1 MTADDA
7 LPIGHALPDAAQ
19 AELRRAVLLLEN
31 SGLASRITGLI
42 GKPVDLMMKSLPA
55 GAERVIHQAIDKAL
69 RHALDAALLS
79 VDRTGNGLSRWRW
92 LNKTLSSDWFAKA
105 SVAVSGGAGG
115 ALGLPG
121 TLVELPLTTTLVLR
135 SIAQIGQLEGEDV
148 AQDDFKLACLAVFAL
163 GGPNKAD
170 DSAESGYFAVRLVLA
185 NTIADAAGK
194 PLAAMLPGFL
204 TAIAERF
211 AIPVT
216 LKFSAQLAPAV
227 GGVAGSTI
235 NYLFIDHF
243 QDKARGHFIVRRLE
257 REHGPAAVRQAYDAT
272 RTELAAAKLLSL

>member
-1 MTADDA
+1 MTAGGD
-7 LPIGHALPDAAQ
+7 PLPDAA
-19 AELRRAVLLLEN
+19 AADLRRAVLLLEN
-31 SGLASRITGLI
+31 SGLAARITGVI
-42 GKPVDLMMKSLPA
+42 GKPVDMLMQALPG
-55 GAERVIHQAIDKAL
+55 GAERVIALAIDRAL

-79 VDRTGNGLSRWRW
+79 VDRSGEGLSRWRW
-92 LNKTLSSDWFAKA
+92 LNRTLSSDWFAKA

-148 AQDDFKLACLAVFAL
+148 ALDDFKLACLSVFAL
-163 GGPNKAD
+163 GGPGKAD
-170 DSAESGYFAVRLVLA
+170 DASESGYFAVRVALA
-185 NTIADAAGK
+185 NAISDAMGK
-194 PLAAMLPGFL
+194 PLSVLLPGFL
-204 TAIAERF
+204 AAIAERF

-235 NYLFIDHF
+235 NYIFIDHF

-257 REHGPAAVRQAYDAT
+257 RAHGPAAVRAAYDTVKAELVAT
-272 RTELAAAKLLSL
+272 RQIKA

>member
-1 MTADDA
+1 MTDGGGTLPEPAAAD
-7 LPIGHALPDAAQ
+7 
-19 AELRRAVLLLEN
+19 LRRAVLLLET
-31 SGLASRITGLI
+31 SGLAGRITGLI
-42 GKPVDLMMKSLPA
+42 GKPVDMLMRTLPS

-79 VDRTGNGLSRWRW
+79 VDRSGTGLSRWRW
-92 LNKTLSSDWFAKA
+92 LNNTLSSDWFAKA

-148 AQDDFKLACLAVFAL
+148 TQDDFKLACLSVFAL
-163 GGPNKAD
+163 GGPNKSD
-170 DSAESGYFAVRLVLA
+170 DAAESGYFAVRLALA
-185 NTIADAAGK
+185 NAIADAAGK

-204 TAIAERF
+204 TAIAQRF

-235 NYLFIDHF
+235 NYVFIDHF

-257 REHGPAAVRQAYDAT
+257 REHGPDAVRAAYDAIKA
-272 RTELAAAKLLSL
+272 ELTAGNLLKP

>member
-1 MTADDA
+1 MSEGGAA
-7 LPIGHALPDAAQ
+7 LPEAA
-19 AELRRAVLLLEN
+19 AADLRRAIMLLET
-31 SGLASRITGLI
+31 SGLASRITGLV
-42 GKPVDLMMKSLPA
+42 GKPIDLMMKALPA
-55 GAERVIHQAIDKAL
+55 GAERIINQAIDKAL

-79 VDRTGNGLSRWRW
+79 VDRSGNGLSRWRW
-92 LNKTLSSDWFAKA
+92 LNTTLSSDWFAKA

-148 AQDDFKLACLAVFAL
+148 SRDDFKLACLAVFAL
-163 GGPNKAD
+163 GGPGTSD
-170 DSAESGYFAVRLVLA
+170 DAAESGYFAVRLVLA

-194 PLAAMLPGFL
+194 PLAAVLPGFL
-204 TAIAERF
+204 AAIAERF

-235 NYLFIDHF
+235 NYVFIDHF

-257 REHGPAAVRQAYDAT
+257 RDHGPEAVRRAYDLIKA
-272 RTELAAAKLLSL
+272 ELIADRQLKP

>member
-1 MTADDA
+1 MTAGGD
-7 LPIGHALPDAAQ
+7 PLPDAA
-19 AELRRAVLLLEN
+19 AADLRRAVLLLEN
-31 SGLASRITGLI
+31 SGLAARITGVI
-42 GKPVDLMMKSLPA
+42 GKPVDMLMQALPG
-55 GAERVIHQAIDKAL
+55 GAERVINQAIDKAL

-79 VDRTGNGLSRWRW
+79 VDRSGEGLSRWRW
-92 LNKTLSSDWFAKA
+92 LNRTLSSDWFAKA

-135 SIAQIGQLEGEDV
+135 SIAQIGQLEGEEV
-148 AQDDFKLACLAVFAL
+148 ALDDFKLACLSVFAL
-163 GGPNKAD
+163 GGPGKAD
-170 DSAESGYFAVRLVLA
+170 DATESGYFAVRVALA
-185 NTIADAAGK
+185 NAISDAMGK
-194 PLAAMLPGFL
+194 PLSVLLPGFL
-204 TAIAERF
+204 AAIAERF

-235 NYLFIDHF
+235 NYIFIDHF

-257 REHGPAAVRQAYDAT
+257 RAHGPAAVRTAYDTIKAELVAT
-272 RTELAAAKLLSL
+272 RQIKA

>member
-1 MTADDA
+1 MTAGGD
-7 LPIGHALPDAAQ
+7 PLPDAA
-19 AELRRAVLLLEN
+19 AAADLRRAVLLLEN
-31 SGLASRITGLI
+31 SGLAARITGVI
-42 GKPVDLMMKSLPA
+42 GKPVDMLMQALPG
-55 GAERVIHQAIDKAL
+55 GAERVIGQAIDRAL

-79 VDRTGNGLSRWRW
+79 VDRSGEGLSRWRW
-92 LNKTLSSDWFAKA
+92 LNRTLSSDWFAKA

-148 AQDDFKLACLAVFAL
+148 ALDDFRLACLSVFAL
-163 GGPNKAD
+163 GGPGKAD
-170 DSAESGYFAVRLVLA
+170 DASESGYFAVRVALA
-185 NTIADAAGK
+185 NAISDAMGK
-194 PLAAMLPGFL
+194 PLSVLLPGFL
-204 TAIAERF
+204 AAIAERF

-235 NYLFIDHF
+235 NYIFIDHF

-257 REHGPAAVRQAYDAT
+257 RAHGPDAVRAAYDTVKAELVAT
-272 RTELAAAKLLSL
+272 RQIKA

>member
-1 MTADDA
+1 MTAGGD
-7 LPIGHALPDAAQ
+7 PLPDAA
-19 AELRRAVLLLEN
+19 AADLRRAVLLLEN
-31 SGLASRITGLI
+31 SGLAARITGVI
-42 GKPVDLMMKSLPA
+42 GKPVDMLMQALPG
-55 GAERVIHQAIDKAL
+55 GAERVINQAIDKAL

-79 VDRTGNGLSRWRW
+79 VDRSGEGLSRWRW
-92 LNKTLSSDWFAKA
+92 LNRTLSSDWFAKA

-135 SIAQIGQLEGEDV
+135 SIAQIGQLEGEEV
-148 AQDDFKLACLAVFAL
+148 ALDDFKLACLSVFAL
-163 GGPNKAD
+163 GGPGKAD
-170 DSAESGYFAVRLVLA
+170 DATESGYFAVRVALA
-185 NTIADAAGK
+185 NAISDAMGK
-194 PLAAMLPGFL
+194 PLSVLLPGFL
-204 TAIAERF
+204 AAIAERF

-235 NYLFIDHF
+235 NYIFIDHF

-257 REHGPAAVRQAYDAT
+257 RAHGPDAVRTAYDTIKA
-272 RTELAAAKLLSL
+272 ELAATRQIKA

>member
-1 MTADDA
+1 MTAGGD
-7 LPIGHALPDAAQ
+7 ALPDAGVAD
-19 AELRRAVLLLEN
+19 LRRAVLLLEN
-31 SGLASRITGLI
+31 SGLAARITGVI
-42 GKPVDLMMKSLPA
+42 GKPVDMLMQALPG
-55 GAERVIHQAIDKAL
+55 GAERVIGQAIDKAL

-79 VDRTGNGLSRWRW
+79 VDRSGEGLSRWRW
-92 LNKTLSSDWFAKA
+92 LNRTLSSDWFAKA

-148 AQDDFKLACLAVFAL
+148 ALDDFKLACLSVFAL
-163 GGPNKAD
+163 GGPGRGD
-170 DSAESGYFAVRLVLA
+170 DATESGYFAVRVALA
-185 NTIADAAGK
+185 NTISEAMGK
-194 PLAAMLPGFL
+194 PLSVLLPGFL
-204 TAIAERF
+204 AAIAERF

-235 NYLFIDHF
+235 NYIFIDHF

-257 REHGPAAVRQAYDAT
+257 RAHGADVVRAAYDAIKA
-272 RTELAAAKLLSL
+272 ELVASRQIRA

>member
-1 MTADDA
+1 MTAGGD
-7 LPIGHALPDAAQ
+7 PLPDASA
-19 AELRRAVLLLEN
+19 ADLRRAVLLLEN
-31 SGLASRITGLI
+31 SGLAARITGVI
-42 GKPVDLMMKSLPA
+42 GKPVDMLMQALPG
-55 GAERVIHQAIDKAL
+55 GAERVINQAIDKAL

-79 VDRTGNGLSRWRW
+79 VDRSGEGLSRWRW
-92 LNKTLSSDWFAKA
+92 LNRTLSSDWFAKA

-135 SIAQIGQLEGEDV
+135 SIAQIGQLEGEEV
-148 AQDDFKLACLAVFAL
+148 ALDDFKLACLSVFAL
-163 GGPNKAD
+163 GGPGKAD
-170 DSAESGYFAVRLVLA
+170 DATESGYFAVRVALA
-185 NTIADAAGK
+185 NAISDAMGK
-194 PLAAMLPGFL
+194 PLSVLLPGFL
-204 TAIAERF
+204 AAIAERF

-235 NYLFIDHF
+235 NYIFIDHF

-257 REHGPAAVRQAYDAT
+257 RAHGPDAVRTAYDTIKA
-272 RTELAAAKLLSL
+272 ELAATRQIKA

>member
-1 MTADDA
+1 MTDGGDA
-7 LPIGHALPDAAQ
+7 LPGPAA
-19 AELRRAVLLLEN
+19 ADLRRAVLLLET

-42 GKPVDLMMKSLPA
+42 GKPVDMLMKTLPT

-79 VDRTGNGLSRWRW
+79 VDRSGLGLSRWRW
-92 LNKTLSSDWFAKA
+92 LNNTLSSDWFAKA

-163 GGPNKAD
+163 GGPDKSD
-170 DSAESGYFAVRLVLA
+170 DAAESGYFAVRLALA
-185 NTIADAAGK
+185 NAIADAAGK

-204 TAIAERF
+204 TAIAQRF

-235 NYLFIDHF
+235 NYVFIDHF

-257 REHGPAAVRQAYDAT
+257 REHGPETVRTAYDAIKA
-272 RTELAAAKLLSL
+272 ELVAGNLLKL